1 MGCTGIRLGR
11 RRRLGS
17 HRGRFC
23 RDRPSSGG
31 RQLPDRRRHHH
42 PSGEHLAE
50 CPLRSGPVRLPR
62 PPRCAGR
69 YRGGTQ
75 GQRRLV
81 RRRAVRHHPPG
92 HPPGPPCLGDQAR
105 LCVAGLSRPGAP
117 TGPTGHSRG
126 EPRQVNV
133 LALEFP
139 PVSHLFEWPDI
150 FFSGT
155 AYAVNKTALIY
166 LAAVVITGVIFTL
179 AGRPK
184 ASLVPAG
191 IQHVAESGIDF
202 IEDSVVM
209 QTIGPEG
216 RKFMPFLTTMF
227 FFIMFSNIFEVIPG
241 VQFPANS
248 RMAVPI
254 TLAIVVW
261 VIYNFVGIRSQGLGG
276 YLKNSLF
283 PPGVPVALYLIV
295 TPIELVSTF
304 VVRPFSLAIRLWAN
318 MVAGHL
324 LLVTFAVLTQVLWSS
339 TYIGAVG
346 PFAMLVLMTGFEIL
360 VSVLQAFIFTILT
373 AVYIG
378 GSMHPA
384 H

>member
-1 MGCTGIRLGR
+1 
-11 RRRLGS
+11 
-17 HRGRFC
+17 
-23 RDRPSSGG
+23 
-31 RQLPDRRRHHH
+31 
-42 PSGEHLAE
+42 
-50 CPLRSGPVRLPR
+50 
-62 PPRCAGR
+62 
-69 YRGGTQ
+69 
-75 GQRRLV
+75 
-81 RRRAVRHHPPG
+81 
-92 HPPGPPCLGDQAR
+92 
-105 LCVAGLSRPGAP
+105 
-117 TGPTGHSRG
+117 
-126 EPRQVNV
+126 VNV
-133 LALEFP
+133 LALDFP
-139 PVSHLFEWPDI
+139 PVSHLFEWPDML
-150 FFSGT
+150 FSGT
-155 AYAVNKTALIY
+155 AYAVNKTVLIY
-166 LAAVVITGVIFTL
+166 LAAVAITGVIFIL
-179 AGRPK
+179 AGRPR
-184 ASLVPAG
+184 ASMVPTG
-191 IQHVAESGIDF
+191 VQHVAETGIDF
-202 IEDSVVM
+202 IEDSIVM
-209 QTIGPEG
+209 QTIGPDG
-216 RKFMPFLTTMF
+216 RKFIPFLTTMF

-241 VQFPANS
+241 IQFPANS

-261 VIYNFVGIRSQGLGG
+261 VIYNFVGVRSQGLGG

>member
-1 MGCTGIRLGR
+1 
-11 RRRLGS
+11 
-17 HRGRFC
+17 
-23 RDRPSSGG
+23 
-31 RQLPDRRRHHH
+31 
-42 PSGEHLAE
+42 
-50 CPLRSGPVRLPR
+50 
-62 PPRCAGR
+62 
-69 YRGGTQ
+69 
-75 GQRRLV
+75 
-81 RRRAVRHHPPG
+81 
-92 HPPGPPCLGDQAR
+92 
-105 LCVAGLSRPGAP
+105 
-117 TGPTGHSRG
+117 
-126 EPRQVNV
+126 VNV

-139 PVSHLFEWPDI
+139 PISHLFEWPDI
-150 FFSGT
+150 LFSGT
-155 AYAVNKTALIY
+155 MYAVNKTALIY
-166 LAAVVITGVIFTL
+166 LAATAITGAIFIL

-184 ASLVPAG
+184 ESLVPAG
-191 IQHVAESGIDF
+191 VQHVAESGIDF
-202 IEDSVVM
+202 IEESVVM

-227 FFIMFSNIFEVIPG
+227 FFILFSNIFEVIPG
-241 VQFPANS
+241 IQFPANS
-248 RMAVPI
+248 RMAFPI

-261 VIYNFVGIRSQGLGG
+261 VIYNVVGIRAQGLGG
-276 YLKNSLF
+276 YLRNSLF
-283 PPGVPVALYLIV
+283 PPGVPVALYVIV

-324 LLVTFAVLTQVLWSS
+324 LLVTFGVLTQVLWDS
-339 TYIGAVG
+339 TYIGAVA

>member
-1 MGCTGIRLGR
+1 
-11 RRRLGS
+11 
-17 HRGRFC
+17 
-23 RDRPSSGG
+23 
-31 RQLPDRRRHHH
+31 
-42 PSGEHLAE
+42 
-50 CPLRSGPVRLPR
+50 
-62 PPRCAGR
+62 
-69 YRGGTQ
+69 
-75 GQRRLV
+75 
-81 RRRAVRHHPPG
+81 
-92 HPPGPPCLGDQAR
+92 
-105 LCVAGLSRPGAP
+105 
-117 TGPTGHSRG
+117 
-126 EPRQVNV
+126 VNV
-133 LALEFP
+133 FALEFP

-150 FFSGT
+150 LFSGT
-155 AYAVNKTALIY
+155 MYAVNKTALIY
-166 LAAVVITGVIFTL
+166 LAATAITGAIFIL

-184 ASLVPAG
+184 ESLVPAG
-191 IQHVAESGIDF
+191 VQHVAESGIDF
-202 IEDSVVM
+202 IEESVVM

-227 FFIMFSNIFEVIPG
+227 FFILFSNIFEVIPG
-241 VQFPANS
+241 IQFPANS
-248 RMAVPI
+248 RMAFPI

-261 VIYNFVGIRSQGLGG
+261 VIYNVVGIRAQGLGG
-276 YLKNSLF
+276 YLRNSLF
-283 PPGVPVALYLIV
+283 PPGVPVALYIIV

-324 LLVTFAVLTQVLWSS
+324 LLVTFGVLTQVLWDS
-339 TYIGAVG
+339 TYIGAVA

>member
-1 MGCTGIRLGR
+1 
-11 RRRLGS
+11 
-17 HRGRFC
+17 
-23 RDRPSSGG
+23 
-31 RQLPDRRRHHH
+31 
-42 PSGEHLAE
+42 
-50 CPLRSGPVRLPR
+50 
-62 PPRCAGR
+62 
-69 YRGGTQ
+69 
-75 GQRRLV
+75 
-81 RRRAVRHHPPG
+81 
-92 HPPGPPCLGDQAR
+92 
-105 LCVAGLSRPGAP
+105 
-117 TGPTGHSRG
+117 
-126 EPRQVNV
+126 VNV
-133 LALEFP
+133 LALDFP

-150 FFSGT
+150 LFSGT
-155 AYAVNKTALIY
+155 MYAVNKTALIY
-166 LAAVVITGVIFTL
+166 LAATAITGAIFIL

-184 ASLVPAG
+184 ESLVPAG
-191 IQHVAESGIDF
+191 VQHVAESGIDF
-202 IEDSVVM
+202 IEESVVM

-227 FFIMFSNIFEVIPG
+227 FFILFSNIFEVIPG
-241 VQFPANS
+241 IQFPANS
-248 RMAVPI
+248 RMAFPI

-261 VIYNFVGIRSQGLGG
+261 VIYNVVGIRAQGLGG
-276 YLKNSLF
+276 YLRNSLF
-283 PPGVPVALYLIV
+283 PPGVPVALYIIV

-324 LLVTFAVLTQVLWSS
+324 LLVTFGVLTQVLWDS
-339 TYIGAVG
+339 TYIGAVA